1 MSHPPR
7 PVSRVRNVMTNWGAY
22 IFSVVV
28 NFFLSPFVVHSLGDS
43 AYGIWILLG
52 SLVGYLGL
60 LDLGVRGAVTRFI
73 ARYHTKQEHLEATRV
88 TSSALA
94 IFTTLGLLAILAATG
109 IAVFIGHIFNI
120 PPELVSV
127 ARIVLILGGINVAVS
142 IISGVFGGIVT
153 GLQRFE
159 YVNAVEVGIQAT
171 RALAIVLALQAG
183 FGLVA
188 LAAIQLCMSTV
199 RGVANYLMSRRLYP
213 EVRTTYGECHRRHI
227 KMIFSFSVSMVL
239 LQAAGMLILYTDSVV
254 IGSFLPVGMITF
266 FAIAATLTEY
276 ARAPIS
282 GISQA
287 VSPWVSELE
296 AGAGEAKL
304 QQVLLFTARIATLV
318 VLPIVLTFMLRGKTF
333 IALWMGPQ
341 YAEPTGNVLW
351 ILSMALTFAVGYQV
365 VVATMMGISRHGG
378 LVPAFMIEA
387 LCNLGLSIMWI
398 RSYGIIGVAWGTAV
412 PRVIASVF
420 FAPWYARR
428 VLGTTMRSFWLSV
441 WLRPGVAMIPFAL
454 GSYAIERWWPAS
466 NLLIYFTQ
474 VVLALPL
481 AAVGAWVVSFTPDER
496 RRIVPDGALK
506 QLLRRGLA

>member
-318 VLPIVLTFMLRGKTF
+318 VLPIVLTFMLR
-333 IALWMGPQ
+333 
-341 YAEPTGNVLW
+341 
-351 ILSMALTFAVGYQV
+351 
-365 VVATMMGISRHGG
+365 
-378 LVPAFMIEA
+378 
-387 LCNLGLSIMWI
+387 
-398 RSYGIIGVAWGTAV
+398 
-412 PRVIASVF
+412 
-420 FAPWYARR
+420 
-428 VLGTTMRSFWLSV
+428 
-441 WLRPGVAMIPFAL
+441 
-454 GSYAIERWWPAS
+454 
-466 NLLIYFTQ
+466 
-474 VVLALPL
+474 
-481 AAVGAWVVSFTPDER
+481 
-496 RRIVPDGALK
+496 
-506 QLLRRGLA
+506 